1 MREIARPEAGTAT
14 EKSASDNNGS
24 GAHHHLQISHQKPL
38 SPPLPS
44 ISPSHLSNTFFIF
57 SERIPLLS
65 LQQLLQ
71 TRDKDLIFLHLLC
84 FSGDCKEKS
93 SFQKLIINMYMLRVL

>member
-1 MREIARPEAGTAT
+1 MADLGRV
-14 EKSASDNNGS
+14 
-24 GAHHHLQISHQKPL
+24 QISHQKPL

-71 TRDKDLIFLHLLC
+71 TRDKVLIFLHLLC
-84 FSGDCKEKS
+84 FCGDCKEKS